1 MKLKVPPFLLL
12 ARLLLMQL
20 LALLEVPIYIVLEFI
35 ESLPSVRVVLVVIV
49 IFQVILSVHVA
60 STLLIMRVIDVT
72 LGVQI
77 HIVDVEVVV

>member
-1 MKLKVPPFLLL
+1 
-12 ARLLLMQL
+12 MQL

-49 IFQVILSVHVA
+49 IFQIVLPVHVA
-60 STLLIMRVIDVT
+60 PALLVMRVVDVT
-72 LGVQI
+72 LSVQI